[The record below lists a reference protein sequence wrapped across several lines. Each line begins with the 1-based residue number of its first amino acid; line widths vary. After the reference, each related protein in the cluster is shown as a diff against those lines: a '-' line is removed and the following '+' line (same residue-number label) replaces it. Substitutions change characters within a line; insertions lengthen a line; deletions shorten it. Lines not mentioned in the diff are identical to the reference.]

1 MLSQR
6 ADFVKIIPC
15 ILFLCICISMSPG
28 FLHADIEIYA
38 GFKPELYGAALDR
51 TEVRHYPLEL
61 FCRSGTADAP
71 PEGIL
76 TVVTFNGSVRA
87 DLLEL
92 LSLEEKII
100 DTRFSLSKTNI
111 SGHDVFYLTYTP
123 SGLDIAFSLE
133 KPTSRIYDVID
144 RIYVD
149 RPDAAR
155 EVKKHYSDNYLVRIH
170 RAENIIRPDRDILEF
185 EEALVSATVIGES
198 FQHLWGVHDGNDLLG
213 NIGYLVLEESYHR
226 PVGVQYRPER
236 EGWEELNRFL
246 NKIIDM
252 AGDPVANLYKLTA
265 AAFHIEE
272 FDEEIISPEEFVR
285 TMEGDTLD
293 LACFYYDILRRLNM
307 EVKLLCIQTGEG
319 VKVKTG
325 AVVFR
330 QDREWRFMDVE
341 GIRPVSTPAWN
352 RLPAIAFGETVSY
365 IELDIRN
372 ILESGRYPVPPEG
385 DWNLSVY

>member
-1 MLSQR
+1 VSSHR
-6 ADFVKIIPC
+6 ADFIKKIQC
-15 ILFLCICISMSPG
+15 ILLLYICIAVGPG
-28 FLHADIEIYA
+28 VLHADIEIYA
-38 GFKPELYGAALDR
+38 GFKPELFGAALDR

-61 FCRSGTADAP
+61 LSRSARVDAP

-76 TVVTFNGSVRA
+76 TVVTFSSSVRA

-92 LSLEEKII
+92 LSLEEKVV
-100 DTRFSLSKTNI
+100 DNGLSLSKTNI
-111 SGHDVFYLTYTP
+111 SGHDVFYLSYTP

-133 KPTSRIYDVID
+133 KPTSQIYDVID
-144 RIYVD
+144 RIYIE

-170 RAENIIRPDRDILEF
+170 GAENFIRPDRDMLEF

-213 NIGYLVLEESYHR
+213 HIGYLVLEESCHR
-226 PVGVQYRPER
+226 PVGVRYRPER
-236 EGWEELNRFL
+236 EGWKELNRFL

-272 FDEEIISPEEFVR
+272 FDEEIIPPEEFVR

-319 VKVKTG
+319 AKDKTG

-330 QDREWRFMDVE
+330 QDREWQIMDVE
-341 GIRPVSTPAWN
+341 GIRPVSAPAWN

-365 IELDIRN
+365 IELDIWN
-372 ILESGRYPVPPEG
+372 VLKNGRCPAPPEG